1 MLYRI
6 VAAGFQDVEETH
18 DVGLYIRIRMID
30 AVADSGLC
38 GKINDNSR
46 FYLFEEVEYHAL
58 IGQVSLYE
66 TIVLS

>member
-1 MLYRI
+1 
-6 VAAGFQDVEETH
+6 
-18 DVGLYIRIRMID
+18 MID

-46 FYLFEEVEYHAL
+46 FYLFEEVEYHVL